1 MRRLLSSTLLV
12 TGFSFLGVV
21 LQFAL
26 QVVLASKFG
35 AGQEMDA
42 YLAATAIPTW
52 ISSVYVGALGFAY
65 LPVFVER
72 LTSGRVREA
81 WGMTSRLFDLTVLA
95 LGLVSLS
102 GISLAG
108 QIMHLTAPGFAPG
121 MLLLS
126 ASLARILWAAI
137 PFTGAATLFAAL
149 YQSQN
154 RFGWP
159 AAALV
164 LNYATTLAVTLW
176 LGPVVG
182 IRAVAIGTL
191 AGSIAQ
197 FLILSPSLFGA
208 SRYSPGFRYGL
219 QEVHGVAR
227 LMLPLLIG
235 GIFYRVI
242 NVAER
247 YFASSL
253 PIGSI

>member
-1 MRRLLSSTLLV
+1 VRRLLSSTLLV

-159 AAALV
+159 AAGPL
-164 LNYATTLAVTLW
+164 LNYATAN
-176 LGPVVG
+176 
-182 IRAVAIGTL
+182 
-191 AGSIAQ
+191 S
-197 FLILSPSLFGA
+197 A
-208 SRYSPGFRYGL
+208 SMRSG
-219 QEVHGVAR
+219 
-227 LMLPLLIG
+227 
-235 GIFYRVI
+235 
-242 NVAER
+242 
-247 YFASSL
+247 
-253 PIGSI
+253 